1 MVLKCIVDNV
11 CNYLFAR
18 TIQYN
23 TIRFIKRR
31 IQIIVNI
38 SSFEL
43 FTDNKYNTT
52 RIGLYVYFMALT
64 NLLFNILCLYLLD
77 VVTLHKYSN
86 SQNSYLQLIQLIYK

>member
-1 MVLKCIVDNV
+1 MVH
-11 CNYLFAR
+11 LFIFVYNTMQYN

-23 TIRFIKRR
+23 TISFISRR

-52 RIGLYVYFMALT
+52 NMYHEKRDIMIIRVSDKKKVLKKFEKVKH
-64 NLLFNILCLYLLD
+64 
-77 VVTLHKYSN
+77 LHK
-86 SQNSYLQLIQLIYK
+86 K